1 MEISSNSRYIERSKK
16 EHHRR
21 DALSC
26 TMQAAARNSTAERW
40 CYPRSWVGRAA
51 GDRAD
56 QAVAGKVVPDRAAAV
71 PDKAVR
77 AAGKAVLAW
86 AAAVPDRAVRAAGRA
101 DQAAGKADRAA
112 DRIVVP
118 AQVVAAPA
126 DKAAAAAWAAG
137 RAVVPD
143 KAAVVPDRVVAAHG
157 WVAVVPDMAG
167 RVAEVLEVLQEQQA
181 ATLVV
186 YFFHEVPGKLSTPRL

>member
-1 MEISSNSRYIERSKK
+1 
-16 EHHRR
+16 
-21 DALSC
+21 
-26 TMQAAARNSTAERW
+26 MQAAARNSTAERW
-40 CYPRSWVGRAA
+40 CFPRSWVGRAA

-71 PDKAVR
+71 LDKAGRAAGKAGR

-86 AAAVPDRAVRAAGRA
+86 AAAVPDRAVR
-101 DQAAGKADRAA
+101 AAGKADRAA

-143 KAAVVPDRVVAAHG
+143 KAVAVHG
-157 WVAVVPDMAG
+157 WVAVEVSDKAG
-167 RVAEVLEVLQEQQA
+167 QVAEVLEVLQEQQA

-186 YFFHEVPGKLSTPRL
+186 YFFHEVPGKQSTPRL

>member
-1 MEISSNSRYIERSKK
+1 
-16 EHHRR
+16 
-21 DALSC
+21 
-26 TMQAAARNSTAERW
+26 MQAAARNSTAERW

-71 PDKAVR
+71 LDKAGR

-86 AAAVPDRAVRAAGRA
+86 AAAVPDRAVRAAGKAVR
-101 DQAAGKADRAA
+101 AAGKADRAA

-143 KAAVVPDRVVAAHG
+143 KAVAAHG
-157 WVAVVPDMAG
+157 WVAVEVPDKAG
-167 RVAEVLEVLQEQQA
+167 QVAEVLEVLQEQQA

-186 YFFHEVPGKLSTPRL
+186 YFFHEVPGKQSTPLL

>member
-71 PDKAVR
+71 LDKAGR

-101 DQAAGKADRAA
+101 DQAAGKAGRAA

-118 AQVVAAPA
+118 AQVVAVPA

-143 KAAVVPDRVVAAHG
+143 KAVVAHD
-157 WVAVVPDMAG
+157 WVAVVPDKAG
-167 RVAEVLEVLQEQQA
+167 QVAEVLEVLQEQQA

-186 YFFHEVPGKLSTPRL
+186 YFFHEVPGKQSKPRL